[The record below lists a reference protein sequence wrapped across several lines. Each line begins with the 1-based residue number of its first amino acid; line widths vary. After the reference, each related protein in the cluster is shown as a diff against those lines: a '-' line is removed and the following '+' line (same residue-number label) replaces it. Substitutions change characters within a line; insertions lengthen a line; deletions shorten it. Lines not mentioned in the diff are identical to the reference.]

1 MLVVS
6 PDTGAVDRARIYA
19 DILRTNVG
27 MFYKRRD
34 LTKVV
39 DGKNPIIEHK
49 YIGDDVKGKN
59 ILIIDD
65 MIASGESIIDV
76 AKDLKKL
83 GAEKVYVSATFA
95 LFTNG
100 IKNIKKAYKD
110 GYIDRVYTT
119 NLTYMKDEYK
129 EEEWLKVVNCSM
141 LIAEII
147 DTLNKK
153 QSLSP
158 IQNDKEK
165 ILSKLK
171 PYLK

>member
-1 MLVVS
+1 
-6 PDTGAVDRARIYA
+6 
-19 DILRTNVG
+19 
-27 MFYKRRD
+27 
-34 LTKVV
+34 
-39 DGKNPIIEHK
+39 
-49 YIGDDVKGKN
+49 
-59 ILIIDD
+59 
-65 MIASGESIIDV
+65 
-76 AKDLKKL
+76 
-83 GAEKVYVSATFA
+83 
-95 LFTNG
+95 
-100 IKNIKKAYKD
+100 
-110 GYIDRVYTT
+110 
-119 NLTYMKDEYK
+119 MKDEYK